1 MSLEIQYRALP
12 TIEEALK
19 WRCLGQVDRSP
30 EHPFGGFI
38 HSQDVPYFYMLAKF
52 WESFSEGLAHNPP
65 ISRVVS
71 LGRKEVYEFFLYEN
85 LLGEQVVIYYED
97 PLPRRKI

>member
-12 TIEEALK
+12 TIEEALQ
-19 WRCLGQVDRSP
+19 WRGLGQVDRSP
-30 EHPFGGFI
+30 EHPFGGFM
-38 HSQDVPYFYMLAKF
+38 HSQDVNMVGDMRQF